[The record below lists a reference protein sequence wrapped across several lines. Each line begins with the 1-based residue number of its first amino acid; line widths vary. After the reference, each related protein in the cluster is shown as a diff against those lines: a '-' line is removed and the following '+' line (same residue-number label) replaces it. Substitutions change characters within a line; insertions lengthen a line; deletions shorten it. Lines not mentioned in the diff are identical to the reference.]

1 MSIATR
7 PYHRRSLPTPDF
19 DVESIRRD
27 FPFLGQSLRGKPV
40 VYLDNAATAQKPQT
54 VVDALE
60 RYYLSQCSNIHRSA
74 NWLGG
79 LATSAYEEARVKVRR
94 FINAPESHE
103 VIFLRGAT
111 EGINLVADTYGR
123 QHVGAG
129 DEIIVT
135 TMEHH
140 SNIVPWQMLA
150 EEKGAR
156 LRVAPID
163 DRGQLLLDEYEKLLG
178 PRTKLVAV
186 THVSNALGTVAPVGR
201 VVELAHQWN
210 VPVLVDG
217 AQAVPHLPVD
227 VRSLDCD
234 FYAFSGHKLF
244 GPTGI
249 GVLWGKTE
257 LLEKMPPYQGGGGM
271 IRSVTFEKTIYED
284 PPHRFEA
291 GTPNIAGA
299 IGLGAAIDYV
309 NSIGPVEAAAYEREL
324 LDYATR
330 ALSTVAGLRLIGTAP
345 DRAAVLSFVLE
356 GIHPHDVGTI
366 LDTDGIVVRTG
377 QHCAQPAMDRFGVPA
392 TTRASLA
399 FYNTRAEVDALVEGI
414 FRVKEI
420 FRDHGTHSR

>member
-1 MSIATR
+1 MSTLAR
-7 PYHRRSLPTPDF
+7 PDHRPSEASPNF
-19 DVESIRRD
+19 DVEKIRRD
-27 FPFLGQSLRGKPV
+27 FPFLDRQLRGKPV

-54 VVDALE
+54 VIDALQ
-60 RYYLSQCSNIHRSA
+60 RYYLSQCANIHRSA

-79 LATSAYEEARVKVRR
+79 LATTAYEDARGKVQR
-94 FINAPESHE
+94 FINAADSRE
-103 VIFLRGAT
+103 VIFVRGAT
-111 EGINLVADTYGR
+111 EAINLVAGTYGR
-123 QHVGAG
+123 SNVAAG
-129 DEIIVT
+129 DEIVVT

-163 DRGQLLLDEYEKLLG
+163 NDGQLRLEEYEKLLG

-186 THVSNALGTVAPVGR
+186 THVSNALGTVAPVAR
-201 VVELAHQWN
+201 LVEMAHGWN

-217 AQAVPHLPVD
+217 AQAAPHLPVD
-227 VRSLDCD
+227 VRQLDCD

-249 GVLWGKTE
+249 GVLWGKQE
-257 LLEKMPPYQGGGGM
+257 LLQAMPPYQAGGGM
-271 IRSVTFEKTIYED
+271 IRSVTFGKTIYED

-291 GTPNIAGA
+291 GTPHIAGA
-299 IGLGAAIDYV
+299 IGLGAAIDYL
-309 NSIGPVEAAAYEREL
+309 NSIGRAEAAAYEREL
-324 LDYATR
+324 LDYATQ
-330 ALSTVAGLRLIGTAP
+330 ALSTVEGLRLVGTAE
-345 DRAAVLSFVLE
+345 DHAAVLSFVLE

-366 LDTDGIVVRTG
+366 LDTEGIVVRTG

-399 FYNTRAEVDALVEGI
+399 FYNTKSEIDALVEGI
-414 FRVKEI
+414 FKVKE
-420 FRDHGTHSR
+420 FFQ